1 MGFFSIIETFFFISL
16 GITIVLVALLVYHFK
31 QRVCSLEQKYE
42 SLFDIVSG
50 VVKQLS
56 NIQHSTSIS
65 QPKMGHFV
73 KISENTDS
81 EYKEN
86 SGDQF
91 SKQVCGLYPNWV
103 NPPHLGNNLEYYPK
117 IININE
123 DLQYNL
129 HSPKVNSSINVN
141 NIDKESESESESD
154 EDIDNESDEEE
165 SDNNSE
171 KNESDDNSSTI
182 LENAV
187 EGLSINDLSL
197 QDNTLS
203 FDADANED
211 NVKIINL
218 NVIDNHTNECK
229 TTSTNL
235 EGGVGC
241 NVDSNPDSG
250 LRSNK
255 ESVDNTNESLLQD
268 IKFANNIV
276 RKGVDDQSQSGERSL
291 NDIDHSVSSEEDNAI
306 VVLKIANNEDEQ
318 VNINVEKP
326 TSKDLYKKMTLSH
339 LKATVIA
346 KGLCSDPSKMKK
358 NELLKLLEDE

>member
-1 MGFFSIIETFFFISL
+1 
-16 GITIVLVALLVYHFK
+16 
-31 QRVCSLEQKYE
+31 
-42 SLFDIVSG
+42 
-50 VVKQLS
+50 
-56 NIQHSTSIS
+56 
-65 QPKMGHFV
+65 V

-117 IININE
+117 IININK

-203 FDADANED
+203 FDAGGGVGGNVDSNPDSGLQSKKESDANED

-268 IKFANNIV
+268 IKFANYIV